1 MSAPDLVQWLAGWPG
16 AAFLRRSGVAYL
28 FVNAAHILGVG
39 LILGAI
45 LPLDLRLM
53 GLVRSPP
60 IAAVGPFLSRVA
72 GCGVVLAVL
81 SGFWLFTVRPVAYI
95 ANQALLIKIA
105 LLAAAIANL
114 GFLHMSGVWHA
125 VASGAPEGGVVR
137 LCAFL
142 SFSLWLAALLAGRW
156 IGFL

>member
-1 MSAPDLVQWLAGWPG
+1 MSGPDLLQWLAGWPG
-16 AAFLRRSGVAYL
+16 AAFLRRSSAAYL
-28 FVNAAHILGVG
+28 FVNAAHILGIG

-53 GLVRSPP
+53 GLVRAPP
-60 IAAVGPFLSRVA
+60 VAAVGPFLSRA
-72 GCGVVLAVL
+72 AACGVVLAVL

-95 ANQALLIKIA
+95 GNQAFLIEIA

-114 GFLHMSGVWHA
+114 GFLHMSGAWRA
-125 VASGAPEGGVVR
+125 VASGAPAGGVVR
-137 LCAFL
+137 FCAFL